1 MKIDLINMPDE
12 TERQTRNCRSQKIR
26 YTTREISKWRE
37 VLEYFDAIKI
47 GLTATPAEHTTAYF
61 KEIVF
66 RYEYERAVRE
76 GYLVDCNAVRIKS
89 DVRINGVF
97 LREGETVGLIDTE
110 TGLES
115 LDMLEDADDLPEPD
129 ELAGEAITHLEAAI
143 NGLQEVLF
151 HLNENNDESR
161 VD

>member
-1 MKIDLINMPDE
+1 MPDE

-26 YTTREISKWRE
+26 YTAREISKWRE

-76 GYLVDCNAVRIKS
+76 GYLVDWDAVRIKS

-129 ELAGEAITHLEAAI
+129 ELAGEAIIHLEAAI
-143 NGLQEVLF
+143 NGLQEVSF